1 MNFKVALTQYATL
14 LKTLLMNTFR
24 SMVNRDKK
32 VEKVRGIKKLGTVG
46 VVLLALFGII
56 SVLAYLI
63 TMGIELTV
71 AAINSGVVEELQYG
85 FIALAQLS
93 VMFFGIA
100 SLMSNLYFSK
110 DNSLLNS
117 LPFENAVVFGAKFS
131 LTYLGELLFSAVI
144 YLPLATTSGVVLI
157 SNGYDVNW
165 TFFLVEIVNFLLI
178 PALPLLIASVIT
190 QPVMLIVSSLK
201 KKTLGS
207 SIVSALGYLAFFAIY
222 FPVVLGTSS
231 IGESGVM
238 DNNAVAIFVNLKKVT
253 IFNYPLVKAMFG
265 ENSAVNIIIYLAG
278 VCIALAIAIIISV
291 YFYKKAITRGAE
303 GEYKTAKTT
312 KTSNNES
319 KSIIKS
325 YLFKDWKTLL
335 HTPQL
340 FVSAVLMS
348 LMPIVVVFFMNTA
361 FSSDMSLE
369 EEMNPRFFMVALA
382 TYMVSLMM
390 AVGNPFSFIGFSLEG
405 KNLYMIKSLPIS
417 IKDIVKA
424 KFIFA
429 SAVTVVATIVL
440 TIGYPLASGIKN
452 AVAIIGLPLQA
463 LISGLSFSAIGL
475 YSDLRKPNLS
485 WTSVNEITR
494 NNMKV
499 AKPMFL
505 YVGLSF
511 VYMIIGIM
519 LAVFGDVFKLEET
532 LTFAIYHII
541 CIIPPSVVL
550 AVYVRR
556 LFNAEELFRRIG
568 G

>member
-117 LPFENAVVFGAKFS
+117 LPFENAVAFGAKFS

-325 YLFKDWKTLL
+325 YLFKDWKILL

-369 EEMNPRFFMVALA
+369 EEMNPQFFMVALA

-429 SAVTVVATIVL
+429 SAVTIVATIVL

-532 LTFAIYHII
+532 LMFAIYHII

>member
-117 LPFENAVVFGAKFS
+117 LPFENAVAFGAKFS

-238 DNNAVAIFVNLKKVT
+238 DNNAVAIFVNLKKTT

-265 ENSAVNIIIYLAG
+265 ENSAVNILIYLAV

-291 YFYKKAITRGAE
+291 YFYKKAIIRGVE

-369 EEMNPRFFMVALA
+369 EEMNPQFFMVALA

-429 SAVTVVATIVL
+429 SAVTIVATIVL

-499 AKPMFL
+499 AKPMLL

-511 VYMIIGIM
+511 VYMTG
-519 LAVFGDVFKLEET
+519 
-532 LTFAIYHII
+532 Y
-541 CIIPPSVVL
+541 
-550 AVYVRR
+550 
-556 LFNAEELFRRIG
+556 
-568 G
+568 

>member
-63 TMGIELTV
+63 MMGIELTV

-117 LPFENAVVFGAKFS
+117 LPFENAVAFGAKFS

-369 EEMNPRFFMVALA
+369 EEMNPQFFMVALA

-429 SAVTVVATIVL
+429 SAVTIVATIVL

>member
-117 LPFENAVVFGAKFS
+117 LPFENAVAFGAKFS

-369 EEMNPRFFMVALA
+369 EEMNPQFFMVALA

-429 SAVTVVATIVL
+429 SAVTIVATIVL
-440 TIGYPLASGIKN
+440 AIGYPLASGIKN

>member
-117 LPFENAVVFGAKFS
+117 LPFENAVAFGAKFS

-291 YFYKKAITRGAE
+291 YFYKKAIIRGAE
-303 GEYKTAKTT
+303 GEYKTSKTT
-312 KTSNNES
+312 KTSSNES

-369 EEMNPRFFMVALA
+369 EEMNPQFFMVALA

-429 SAVTVVATIVL
+429 SAVTIVATIVL